1 MVELLSPLRRQE
13 HKALSEIVLEGS
25 VLDLGGS
32 RKSKY
37 QSLFRGEH
45 TITTVNFDEGAKPEI
60 LHDLETPLP
69 TENDSY
75 DNVLLIN
82 VLEHIYNY
90 KQLVTESFRVLK
102 SGGQVVVAV
111 PFMFPEHPS
120 PSDFHR
126 FTKEALK
133 KVFTDAHF
141 SEIEIKPLGTG
152 VIMTNL
158 GMLDRLMPYPIRIF
172 TGTVGAFC
180 AYVSDWLFYR
190 LAKLMGKK
198 YDPHTYALGYILT
211 AKK

>member
-13 HKALSEIVLEGS
+13 HKALSEITLEGS

-37 QSLFRGEH
+37 QSLFKGKH
-45 TITTVNFDEGAKPEI
+45 TMTTVNFDEGTKPEI
-60 LHDLETPLP
+60 LHDLEIPLP

-75 DNVLLIN
+75 NNVLLIN
-82 VLEHIYNY
+82 VLEHIYNHR
-90 KQLVTESFRVLK
+90 QLVTESFRVLK

-120 PSDFHR
+120 PHDFQR
-126 FTKEALK
+126 FTKEALEK
-133 KVFTDAHF
+133 IFKDAHF
-141 SEIEIKPLGTG
+141 SEIEIKSLGTG
-152 VIMTNL
+152 VFLTCL
-158 GMLDRLMPYPIRIF
+158 GMIDRLMPYPVRII
-172 TGTVGAFC
+172 TSTIGLVC
-180 AYVSDWLFYR
+180 AYILDWLFYR
-190 LAKLMGKK
+190 LAKLMAKK